1 MWIRAIVFQKAS
13 ATKMFCIYAQDTNDL
28 QNKVEHPEVDL
39 DFQGKLSQHLG
50 AFKIPGE
57 KYNLD
62 LAGRGAFVYT
72 LLY

>member
-39 DFQGKLSQHLG
+39 DFQGEIKST
-50 AFKIPGE
+50 F
-57 KYNLD
+57 
-62 LAGRGAFVYT
+62 RGI
-72 LLY
+72 